1 MKRKEKQI
9 LAPVTVESMKKFTR
23 FGKQKQRV
31 ILQNVLNGK
40 EIQGGSPRIT
50 EFDGIRIVWVFTGA
64 GWIPIK
70 IIGRF
75 PIKNPDD
82 RPEWKEVLNDMIQK
96 GYITKRVATKDA
108 VLLEFTSKKDK
119 DIRLTLAI

>member
-70 IIGRF
+70 IIGHLPHR
-75 PIKNPDD
+75 NPDD
-82 RPEWKEVLNDMIQK
+82 NPEWKPILNDMIQN
-96 GYITKRVATKDA
+96 GYTPKRVATKDA
-108 VLLEFTSKKDK
+108 VLLELTSKKDK
-119 DIRLTLAI
+119 ELRLTLTI

>member
-9 LAPVTVESMKKFTR
+9 QAPVTVETMKKFTR
-23 FGKQKQRV
+23 FGKQKQQV

-64 GWIPIK
+64 GWIPVK

-82 RPEWKEVLNDMIQK
+82 RPEWKGVLNDMIQN
-96 GYITKRVATKDA
+96 GYTPKRVATKDA
-108 VLLEFTSKKDK
+108 VLVELTSMVDK

>member
-9 LAPVTVESMKKFTR
+9 QAPVTVETMKKFTR

-82 RPEWKEVLNDMIQK
+82 RPEWKGALNDMIQK

-108 VLLEFTSKKDK
+108 VLLELTSKVDK
-119 DIRLTLAI
+119 NIRLTLAI

>member
-9 LAPVTVESMKKFTR
+9 QAPVTVETMKKFTR

-64 GWIPIK
+64 GWIPVK

-82 RPEWKEVLNDMIQK
+82 RPEWKGVLNDMIQN
-96 GYITKRVATKDA
+96 GYTPKRVATKDA
-108 VLLEFTSKKDK
+108 VLLELTSKVDK
-119 DIRLTLAI
+119 DTRLTLAI

>member
-70 IIGRF
+70 IIGHF

-82 RPEWKEVLNDMIQK
+82 RPEWKGVLNDMIQK

-108 VLLEFTSKKDK
+108 VLLELTSKVDK
-119 DIRLTLAI
+119 DTRLTLAI

>member
-9 LAPVTVESMKKFTR
+9 QAPVTVETMKKFTR

-50 EFDGIRIVWVFTGA
+50 EFDGIRIVWVSTGA
-64 GWIPIK
+64 GWIPVK
-70 IIGRF
+70 IIGHF

-82 RPEWKEVLNDMIQK
+82 RPEWKGVLNDMIQK

-108 VLLEFTSKKDK
+108 VLLELTSKNDK
-119 DIRLTLAI
+119 DIRLTMAI

>member
-82 RPEWKEVLNDMIQK
+82 RPEWKGVLNDMIQK

>member
-9 LAPVTVESMKKFTR
+9 QAPVTVEAMKKFTR
-23 FGKQKQRV
+23 FGKLKQRV

-40 EIQGGSPRIT
+40 EIQGGSPKIT
-50 EFDGIRIVWVFTGA
+50 EFNGIRIVWVFTGA

-70 IIGRF
+70 IIGHF

-82 RPEWKEVLNDMIQK
+82 RPEWKGVLNDMIQK

-108 VLLEFTSKKDK
+108 VLLELTSKVDK
-119 DIRLTLAI
+119 DTRLTLAI

>member
-9 LAPVTVESMKKFTR
+9 QAPVTVETMKKFTR

-31 ILQNVLNGK
+31 ILQNVMNGK

-64 GWIPIK
+64 GWIPVK

-82 RPEWKEVLNDMIQK
+82 RPEWKGVLNDMIQK

-108 VLLEFTSKKDK
+108 VLLELTSKVDN
-119 DIRLTLAI
+119 DTRLTLAI

>member
-1 MKRKEKQI
+1 MKKQVV
-9 LAPVTVESMKKFTR
+9 APVPVETLKKFTR

-82 RPEWKEVLNDMIQK
+82 RPEWKGVLNDMIQK

-108 VLLEFTSKKDK
+108 VLLEFTSKADK
-119 DIRLTLAI
+119 DIRLTLAV

>member
-9 LAPVTVESMKKFTR
+9 QAPVTVETMKKFTR

-64 GWIPIK
+64 GWIPVK

-82 RPEWKEVLNDMIQK
+82 RPEWKGVLNDMIQK

-119 DIRLTLAI
+119 DIRLTLAV

>member
-1 MKRKEKQI
+1 MKKQVV
-9 LAPVTVESMKKFTR
+9 APVPVETLKKFTR

-40 EIQGGSPRIT
+40 EIQGGRRVVEI
-50 EFDGIRIVWVFTGA
+50 DGVRIVLVFTGA

-82 RPEWKEVLNDMIQK
+82 RPEWKGVLNDMIQK

-119 DIRLTLAI
+119 DIRLTLAV

>member
-1 MKRKEKQI
+1 MEKMKKQVV
-9 LAPVTVESMKKFTR
+9 APVPVETLKKFTR

-40 EIQGGSPRIT
+40 EIQGGRRVVEI
-50 EFDGIRIVWVFTGA
+50 DGVRIVLVFTGA

-82 RPEWKEVLNDMIQK
+82 RPEWKPILNDMIK
-96 GYITKRVATKDA
+96 NGYTPKRVATKDA

-119 DIRLTLAI
+119 DIRLTLAV

>member
-1 MKRKEKQI
+1 MERKKKRI
-9 LAPVTVESMKKFTR
+9 SVPVTLESMKKFTR
-23 FGKQKQRV
+23 FGKLKQRV
-31 ILQNVLNGK
+31 ILQNVLTGK

-64 GWIPIK
+64 GWIPVK

-82 RPEWKEVLNDMIQK
+82 RPEWKGVLNDMIQN
-96 GYITKRVATKDA
+96 GYTPKRVATKDA
-108 VLLEFTSKKDK
+108 VLLELTSKVDK
-119 DIRLTLAI
+119 DTRLTLAI